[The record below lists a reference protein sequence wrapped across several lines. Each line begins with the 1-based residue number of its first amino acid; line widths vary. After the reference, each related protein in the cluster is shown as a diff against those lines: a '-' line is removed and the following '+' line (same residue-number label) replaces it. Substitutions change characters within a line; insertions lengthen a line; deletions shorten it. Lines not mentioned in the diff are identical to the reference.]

1 MLLFFSIL
9 IITCI
14 LITIIVFSDLRLNI
28 RNLEV
33 ISTPQGLQP
42 KYDISIEIY
51 TFKKIRLVNFNI
63 KNGKKVNLLKSK
75 FIKKRFDKFKNSKK
89 LSKKQEWKILLNVF
103 KLLRRK
109 FKIKTFKLKIKID
122 TDNIVVTSYLIGI
135 ISAIIPNILRGN
147 IEKMNSKKVMWEIV
161 PVYKNK
167 NYIYLKLSS
176 IISIKIVHISN
187 MLKIVGGIK
196 NERSSNRRFN
206 VNCYGKH

>member
-147 IEKMNSKKVMWEIV
+147 IEKMDSKKVMWEIV

>member
-42 KYDISIEIY
+42 QYDISIEIY